1 MLRSA
6 ALILV
11 LVLCPA
17 GVQAKDFSSISV
29 AENREIYSSVGD
41 VLVKVTL
48 KDSLPNV
55 FGKADIFGRKRDRG
69 FVEIRFMGLAPD
81 GRAVFR
87 RRSVEILTNETTLSP
102 SQSLS
107 RGSTVVQGGG
117 YGTNIAIVGG
127 SQGGD
132 ATVERL
138 PLDTIE
144 FALDLTK
151 NRIVTVDGWQVEI
164 RNTDAG
170 GVTYLVSKR

>member
-6 ALILV
+6 ALAFALI
-11 LVLCPA
+11 LCPA
-17 GVQAKDFSSISV
+17 GAKAKDFTSV
-29 AENREIYSSVGD
+29 NVTENKEIYSSVGD
-41 VLVKVTL
+41 VLLKVTL

-69 FVEIRFMGLAPD
+69 YIEIRFMGIVPD

-87 RRSVEILTNETTLSP
+87 RRTVEILTNETTLSP
-102 SQSLS
+102 SQSWP
-107 RGSTVVQGGG
+107 RGPTVVQGGG
-117 YGTNIAIVGG
+117 YGTNVAIVG

-144 FALDLTK
+144 FALDLAK
-151 NRIVTVDGWQVEI
+151 NRIVTVEGWQIEI
-164 RNTDAG
+164 RNADAG
-170 GVTYLVSKR
+170 GVTYFVSKR